1 LRDSGTV
8 PGFSPGVYTGAVR
21 YIDFNNDWAMH
32 LLPSRLFYK
41 RDRFTEEREFRAVL
55 DSFEYHQFLEL
66 EEYESA
72 DFEYKYPPGDYVDID
87 RGELINEIVVA
98 PNAPSHLFRSI
109 KDLAERYDEFD
120 ASDVKPSSLD
130 REEPIH

>member
-1 LRDSGTV
+1 
-8 PGFSPGVYTGAVR
+8 
-21 YIDFNNDWAMH
+21 MH